1 VGALWK
7 GFSAAMAR
15 AVPANVSF
23 ASKRDIIE
31 RTCEDGEADVLC
43 FDRVV
48 TGRYVCRCRVVVTGY
63 ELAVVDEGV
72 LGRLCSCKQG
82 TGNIW
87 VAKGASDVCRDIAPD
102 NAYMSEH
109 LRYPTS
115 SFHKASSQWR

>member
-1 VGALWK
+1 MGALWK

-23 ASKRDIIE
+23 ASKRDMIE
-31 RTCEDGEADVLC
+31 RISEDGEADVLC

-48 TGRYVCRCRVVVTGY
+48 TGRYVCRCRVVSAGY

-72 LGRLCSCKQG
+72 LGRFCACKQG

-87 VAKGASDVCRDIAPD
+87 VAEGAADHCRSRA
-102 NAYMSEH
+102 
-109 LRYPTS
+109 
-115 SFHKASSQWR
+115 